1 MTTGLTGMQ
10 SWGFSVTEAIYPAMT
25 EAEFPLA
32 EPLAIPSVTEIVE
45 ANRKWEA
52 EHYGES

>member
-1 MTTGLTGMQ
+1 
-10 SWGFSVTEAIYPAMT
+10 MT

-32 EPLAIPSVTEIVE
+32 EPIAIPDVSEIVE